1 MYIDGS
7 AYTNYIFAR
16 TSNAVSSGLPAT
28 KQASL
33 SSEIGES
40 GASASHIL
48 SICSEVVH
56 GFDDNAN
63 V

>member
-16 TSNAVSSGLPAT
+16 TSNA
-28 KQASL
+28 SL

-40 GASASHIL
+40 RASASHIL